1 MIGTDE
7 SRLLLLWVLDRR
19 APLTARDARS
29 RIGTESRLMDINAY
43 PSLVH
48 DEVAGRWGITCVPNE
63 GKAHIRGVFVWWFT
77 DKDAAYMAW
86 DLECVP

>member
-7 SRLLLLWVLDRR
+7 SRLLLVWVLDRR
-19 APLTARDARS
+19 APLGARDARS
-29 RIGTESRLMDINAY
+29 CIGTEVRLMDINAY
-43 PSLVH
+43 SSLVH
-48 DEVAGRWGITCVPNE
+48 DEGAGRWGITCVSKGE
-63 GKAHIRGVFVWWFT
+63 AHIRGVFVWWFT